1 MTDVDMLTENSWDA
15 ELEEWA
21 RVRAEQWAKLM
32 DAAGQVA
39 ARVNPISV
47 RIAQHAASEPVV
59 LVQVESPRLAANK
72 AFGPNHGLIPTISD
86 TIATFRGEFGGVAVE
101 FYGKASRT
109 ELVAAKR
116 AELAELEAEGVAS

>member
-1 MTDVDMLTENSWDA
+1 MSDIDMLTENSWDA
-15 ELEEWA
+15 ELEERA
-21 RVRAEQWAKLM
+21 RARAEQWASLM
-32 DAAGQVA
+32 DIAGQVA
-39 ARVNPISV
+39 ARVNPIAV
-47 RIAQHAASEPVV
+47 NVQQYTASEPVV

-72 AFGPNHGLIPTISD
+72 VFGPNHGLIPTISD

-116 AELAELEAEGVAS
+116 AELAKLEGEVAS

>member
-1 MTDVDMLTENSWDA
+1 MTDIDMLTENSWDA
-15 ELEEWA
+15 ELEERA

-32 DAAGQVA
+32 DAAGQAA

-59 LVQVESPRLAANK
+59 LVQVENPRTAANQL
-72 AFGPNHGLIPTISD
+72 FGPHHGIEPSVSD
-86 TIATFRGEFGGVAVE
+86 GLTTFEGVFEGVAVE

-116 AELAELEAEGVAS
+116 AELAELEGEVAS